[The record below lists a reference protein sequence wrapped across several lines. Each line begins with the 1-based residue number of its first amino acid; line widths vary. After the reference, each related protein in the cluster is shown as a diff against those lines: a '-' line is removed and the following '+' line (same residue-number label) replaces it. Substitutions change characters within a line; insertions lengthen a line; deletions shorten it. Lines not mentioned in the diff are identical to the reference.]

1 MRIGVDLG
9 GTKIEAIALADD
21 GTIRAR
27 RRISSPRG
35 DYRITIETI
44 RDLVRAIESDAGA
57 AGPVG
62 VGIPGTISP
71 ATGLIKNAPNA
82 DWLIGR
88 PLDTDLAAALGRRTR
103 LANDANC
110 FALSEA
116 SDGAGYGYPVVFGA
130 ILGTGCGA
138 GIVVDGRA
146 LVGPNAIAGEWGHV
160 PLPWREGDELPG
172 PACGCGKRGCQETYL
187 SGTGL
192 ERDFREVTGRSLD
205 GSAIVAA
212 AASGEQDAELA
223 LQRYEHRLARGLAAI
238 LNVLDPDIIVLGGGL
253 SNLERLYT
261 NVPRLWGT
269 FAFSDTVITPLVKNH
284 HGDSSGVRG
293 AAWLWPPGTAATP
306 I

>member
-27 RRISSPRG
+27 RRVRAPRG
-35 DYRITIETI
+35 DYRATVMAI
-44 RDLVRAIESDAGA
+44 RDLVQAIEADAGTPS
-57 AGPVG
+57 PVG
-62 VGIPGTISP
+62 IGIPGTISP
-71 ATGLIKNAPNA
+71 ATGLIKNANSV
-82 DWLIGR
+82 WLIGHA
-88 PLDTDLAAALGRRTR
+88 LDHDLMEATGRRIR

-116 SDGAGYGYPVVFGA
+116 SDGAGRGYPVVFGA
-130 ILGTGCGA
+130 ILGTGCGS
-138 GIVVDGRA
+138 GIVVDGRV

-160 PLPWREGDELPG
+160 PLPWREPSELPG
-172 PACGCGKRGCQETYL
+172 PLCYCGKYGCQETFM

-192 ERDFREVTGRSLD
+192 ERDFREATGRTLD

-212 AASGEQDAELA
+212 AAAGDEAAELA

-238 LNVLDPDIIVLGGGL
+238 LNVLDPDVVVLGGGL

-261 NVPRLWGT
+261 NVPKLWGA
-269 FAFSDTVITPLVKNH
+269 FAFSDTVTTPLVKNQ